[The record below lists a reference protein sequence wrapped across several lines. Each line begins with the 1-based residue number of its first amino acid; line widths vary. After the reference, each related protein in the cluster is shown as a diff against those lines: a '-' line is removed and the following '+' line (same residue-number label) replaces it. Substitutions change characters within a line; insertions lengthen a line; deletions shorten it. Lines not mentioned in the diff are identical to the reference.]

1 VKQQLKWVARWSA
14 LGLAAAA
21 LSAQAG
27 TLIINTDASDPA
39 PKEAWDTMVKGFM
52 AANPD
57 VTVKINTFDHE
68 GYKTSIRNFLTADPP
83 DVVTWY
89 AGNRM
94 APFVNANLF
103 EDVSDLWAKEG
114 LNTKLKS
121 AAASMTIKG
130 KQWGVPYTYYQW
142 GIYYRKDIFAKNNIA
157 VPKTWKE
164 LLDASA
170 KLKAAGVTPFAI
182 GTKALWPTG
191 GWFDYLNMRVN
202 GYEFHMDLTAGK
214 VPYTDKRVNAVFD
227 RWDELVKPGYY
238 LANHAGIDW
247 QDAVPAFVKGEAAMY
262 LMGNFAVDPM
272 KKAGLTEA
280 QLGFMQF
287 PKIADVPMAEDAPTD
302 TIHIPAKAKNKVDA
316 RRFLAYAAS
325 AEVQTKVNATLG
337 QLAVNKDAV
346 APTDVYLKDG
356 FAMLSSAYA
365 LGQFYDRDA
374 PAEMAKAGMEGFQ
387 RYMLKPEARKEI
399 LERLEG
405 VRKRVYK

>member
-1 VKQQLKWVARWSA
+1 
-14 LGLAAAA
+14 
-21 LSAQAG
+21 
-27 TLIINTDASDPA
+27 
-39 PKEAWDTMVKGFM
+39 
-52 AANPD
+52 
-57 VTVKINTFDHE
+57 
-68 GYKTSIRNFLTADPP
+68 
-83 DVVTWY
+83 
-89 AGNRM
+89 
-94 APFVNANLF
+94 
-103 EDVSDLWAKEG
+103 
-114 LNTKLKS
+114 
-121 AAASMTIKG
+121 
-130 KQWGVPYTYYQW
+130 
-142 GIYYRKDIFAKNNIA
+142 
-157 VPKTWKE
+157 
-164 LLDASA
+164 
-170 KLKAAGVTPFAI
+170 
-182 GTKALWPTG
+182 
-191 GWFDYLNMRVN
+191 
-202 GYEFHMDLTAGK
+202 
-214 VPYTDKRVNAVFD
+214 
-227 RWDELVKPGYY
+227 
-238 LANHAGIDW
+238 
-247 QDAVPAFVKGEAAMY
+247 MY